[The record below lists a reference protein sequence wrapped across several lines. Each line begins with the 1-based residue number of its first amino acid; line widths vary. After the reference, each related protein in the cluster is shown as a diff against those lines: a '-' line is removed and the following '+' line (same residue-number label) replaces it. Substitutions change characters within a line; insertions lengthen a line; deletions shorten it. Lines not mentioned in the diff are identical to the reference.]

1 LADQILAVEIPC
13 EEEDPLRA
21 VCLLYH
27 DVVDSDDWDS
37 TGFTGPGTAR
47 YKLSRADFAAHLRAI
62 ADVRHDKANRAH
74 DLLNGELGSFPFLLT
89 FDDGGESASTQIAGL
104 LQEHGWYGHFFI
116 TAGKIGA
123 RGFLTSAQIRE
134 LRSRGHIIGSHSL
147 SHPVRMSHCN
157 REELLHEWTTSLHIL
172 SDLLGESVDTASVPG
187 GYYSQE
193 VGETAAEAGVRI
205 LFNSEP
211 ITQTQRV
218 SGCILAGRFN
228 IFRGAPPSLSGQLVS
243 QNSNARL
250 QQWLFWNSKKIVKT
264 IAGRPYLA
272 ARDLLLRRG

>member
-1 LADQILAVEIPC
+1 MAHEILAVEIPR

-21 VCLLYH
+21 ACLLYH
-27 DVVDSDDWDS
+27 DVVDGNDWDS
-37 TGFTGPGTAR
+37 SGFTGPGTAR
-47 YKLSRADFAAHLRAI
+47 YKLNRADFAAHLKSI
-62 ADVRHDKANRAH
+62 AKVRRGRANRAH
-74 DLLNGELGSFPFLLT
+74 DLLNTDPTSFPFLLT
-89 FDDGGESASTQIAGL
+89 FDDGGESASTRIAGL

-116 TAGKIGA
+116 TAGKIGEK
-123 RGFLTSAQIRE
+123 GFLKATQIRE
-134 LRSRGHIIGSHSL
+134 LRSLGHIIGSHSL

-157 REELLHEWTTSLHIL
+157 REELLHEWTTSLQIL
-172 SDLLGESVDTASVPG
+172 SDILGEPVDTASVPG

-211 ITQTQRV
+211 TIQVQRI

-228 IFRGAPPSLSGQLVS
+228 IFRGAPCALSGELVS
-243 QNSNARL
+243 QRSKARI
-250 QQWLFWNSKKIVKT
+250 QQWMFWNSKKVVKK

-272 ARDLLLRRG
+272 ARDFLLRRG